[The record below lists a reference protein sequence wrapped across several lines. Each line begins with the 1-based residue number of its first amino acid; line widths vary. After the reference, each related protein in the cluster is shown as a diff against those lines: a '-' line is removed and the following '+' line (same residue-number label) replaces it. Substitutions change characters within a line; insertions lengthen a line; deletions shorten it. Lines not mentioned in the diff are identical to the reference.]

1 MTSPLGIYIAQ
12 ATNDNEEGE
21 DDYSLDDEVEGN

>member
-1 MTSPLGIYIAQ
+1 MSSALGIYIKR